1 MILLCLMLLSSFG
14 VPPARAEEG
23 KIRLWVKIHRIRI
36 VDLIEQPMVPEFVEW
51 HYYLTVTEAG
61 KIHTMDVAHEFCFDD
76 VFLDEV
82 HCFEVLS
89 RLVRVQIG
97 LIDDDTITFG
107 DLADVS
113 GYPGGGKDDSTE
125 FTRGAVFNC
134 VYDIKQNILMDNDAV
149 EMESGYY
156 KTSGSFDGSIGV
168 DENDAEL
175 LFTIW
180 DDYDPPVANPGPG
193 RLCYTGRRVVFDG
206 SGSTAS
212 NASSIV
218 SYEWDLNGDGKYD
231 SYGSQATC
239 TYWKEGMY
247 TVSLRVADSMGEMVV
262 GSCNVTVETSPPI
275 VSFVH
280 SPMEPTI
287 RDTIAF
293 NDTSYDPDGSIVVWI
308 WDFGDGESSSERNP
322 THAYSEKGVQWVS
335 LTVEDD
341 SGRTNTTGAPVIVV
355 NLPPVAGFTF
365 TPKEPRKGESISFRS
380 ESRDPEGE
388 PLQHLWD
395 FGDGSTFTEEY
406 TAHSY
411 KAPGSYTVSLT
422 VTDDEGETD
431 TVEAIVK
438 VIQQHDLTLMV
449 RDPLGFPVSNAVV
462 ELFSGGTRIASGATG
477 ETGMLFMSG
486 LPEGLYEVRVSS
498 MGLSTSTFCPLTASL
513 TERLQ
518 VLLSIYTLGVAG
530 GLAAAVSIVVFAL
543 KRRK

>member
-1 MILLCLMLLSSFG
+1 MLLSSFG
-14 VPPARAEEG
+14 IPPARAEEG

-61 KIHTMDVAHEFCFDD
+61 NIHSVDVAHEFCFDD
-76 VFLDEV
+76 VLLNEV
-82 HCFEVLS
+82 HGFEISS
-89 RLVRVQIG
+89 RHVRVQIG
-97 LIDDDTITFG
+97 LIDDDMITLG

-113 GYPGGGKDDSTE
+113 GYPGGGKDDCEE
-125 FTRGAVFNC
+125 FTRGAQFNC
-134 VYDIKQNILMDNDAV
+134 VYDVKQNILMDYDAV
-149 EMESGYY
+149 EVESGYY
-156 KTSGSFDGSIGV
+156 KTSGAYDGSVGW

-175 LFTIW
+175 LFAIW
-180 DDYDPPVANPGPG
+180 DDYDPPVANPGPD
-193 RLCYTGRRVVFDG
+193 RLCYTGRRIVFDG

-231 SYGSQATC
+231 SYGAQATC
-239 TYWKEGMY
+239 TYWKEGTY

-262 GSCNVTVETSPPI
+262 GSCSVTVEASPPV

-293 NDTSYDPDGSIVVWI
+293 NDTSYDPDGSIVVWT
-308 WDFGDGESSSERNP
+308 WGFGDGDSSSERNP
-322 THAYSEKGVQWVS
+322 MHSYSERGIHWVS

-341 SGRTNTTGAPVIVV
+341 SGRTNTTVAPVIVV

-365 TPKEPRKGESISFRS
+365 TPREPRKGESVAFRS
-380 ESRDPEGE
+380 ESQDPEGE
-388 PLQHLWD
+388 PLQHQWD
-395 FGDGSTFTEEY
+395 FGDGSTFTEENA
-406 TAHSY
+406 AHSY

-422 VTDDEGETD
+422 VTDDEGEAD
-431 TVEAIVK
+431 TVEAIVN
-438 VIQQHDLTLMV
+438 VIQQHDLTLIV

-462 ELFSGGTRIASGATG
+462 ELFSGGTRIASGATS

-498 MGLSTSTFCPLTASL
+498 MGLSTSAFCPLTASL
-513 TERLQ
+513 TEQLQ

-530 GLAAAVSIVVFAL
+530 GLAAVVSIVAFAL
-543 KRRK
+543 TRKK